1 MKTIIST
8 VAEINKAL
16 NFKSATSIN
25 LVLITKNLSQI
36 SDAEVL
42 KAICLHPEHTI
53 TLSVIEL
60 NASDIDVA
68 AKIFDIIR
76 DYPDAIVTGLSDTVV
91 SCINNLRSSL
101 KVKKT
106 TSTKPTTTRQHSANG
121 RRFSSDV
128 KDAAR
133 RYYLAGFTPLS
144 IAKKLGTSKQSVC
157 TWVRGLE
164 QGSAFDSLTTIDTSS
179 DLYRKILQAA
189 ISSMP
194 LFPGVEQAAARVY
207 WLLSYNPDATLS
219 ELAHDL
225 TSMQYYLPHVMLASI
240 YSAVN
245 GKKS

>member
-1 MKTIIST
+1 MKTVIST
-8 VAEINKAL
+8 VAEIDKAL
-16 NFKSATSIN
+16 DFKSATSIN
-25 LVLITKNLSQI
+25 LILITKNLSLI

-42 KAICLHPEHTI
+42 RAISLHPEHTI

-60 NASDIDVA
+60 DASDIDVA
-68 AKIFDIIR
+68 AKIFDIIQ
-76 DYPDAIVTGLSDTVV
+76 DYPDAIVNGFSDTVV

-106 TSTKPTTTRQHSANG
+106 TSTKPSTTRHSANG

-133 RYYLAGFTPLS
+133 QYYLAGFTPLS
-144 IAKKLGTSKQSVC
+144 IAKKLGTSKASVC

-207 WLLSYNPDATLS
+207 WLLSYNPDATLP

-225 TSMQYYLPHVMLASI
+225 TSMQYYLPQVMLASI

-245 GKKS
+245 DKKL